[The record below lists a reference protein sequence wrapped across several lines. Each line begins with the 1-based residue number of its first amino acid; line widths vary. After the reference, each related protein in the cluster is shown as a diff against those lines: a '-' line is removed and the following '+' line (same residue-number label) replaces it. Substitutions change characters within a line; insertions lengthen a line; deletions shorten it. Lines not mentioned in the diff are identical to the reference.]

1 MAYWALMEP
10 IYNVGPLRAKFN
22 LALLPRVV
30 ENAGPSVS
38 NGSQIG
44 LVWKIDVE
52 STREEGKRL
61 TLRETVVEKVVQACV
76 MKMEL
81 NGSLGF
87 VIA

>member
-38 NGSQIG
+38 NGSQI
-44 LVWKIDVE
+44 V
-52 STREEGKRL
+52 REVL
-61 TLRETVVEKVVQACV
+61 QKVVQACV